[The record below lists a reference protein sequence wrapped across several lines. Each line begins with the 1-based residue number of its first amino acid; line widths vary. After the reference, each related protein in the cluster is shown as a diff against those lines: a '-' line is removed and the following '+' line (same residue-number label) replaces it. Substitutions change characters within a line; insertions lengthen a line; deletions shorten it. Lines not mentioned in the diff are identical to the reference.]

1 MRRYYEAAIALPG
14 TAVEARIRLAGFLQR
29 LGRNEEALAM
39 LTTAAAQSNTDRAL
53 DYLRQLFTGH
63 ALLAL
68 QRHDEAIVAYRGAS
82 ALVPSA
88 QSARVAL
95 MNALLVSGNRAGA
108 EELGEQIQT
117 QRGTDIDPWWMSWQG
132 QYRLHPQ
139 VMARLRE
146 MAR

>member
-1 MRRYYEAAIALPG
+1 
-14 TAVEARIRLAGFLQR
+14 
-29 LGRNEEALAM
+29 M

-117 QRGTDIDPWWMSWQG
+117 QRGTDIDPWWMYWQG